1 MRKTVLIVDDEE
13 LIQRS
18 LRIALEGAGYAVNLA
33 SSGAAALDSLRNES
47 PDCMIIDLRLGD
59 MNGLEVLEQAR
70 DRLSEAKTIVIT
82 AHGDL
87 DSAVRALRLG
97 AFDFIRKPFD
107 LEEVIAS
114 VRNALRIAALEQRVA
129 YLGAQEVAEREPQLI
144 FASESMKAAVG
155 ALAKVAAQ
163 PVPVVTIRGET
174 GTGKELAARM
184 LHRLSPRAR
193 GPFIE
198 LNCSAIPEQLVE
210 SELFGHERGAFTGA
224 DKRKI
229 GFFEAA
235 DGGTLFLDEIGDMPL
250 TLQAKLLRVLER
262 KVITRVGGTTEVPT
276 DARLI
281 AATHRDLDAD
291 VRAGRFR
298 QDLLFR
304 IGGFTIVVPPLRD
317 RPNEVVPLAEHFART
332 TAAEQ
337 GRNPPVFADDARDAL
352 TGYTWPGNVRE
363 LRNAIERALVLC
375 GDTLTAADLPDRLR
389 DAGQRTRP
397 VQTASDVRGHLA
409 EVERAAIVAA
419 LEADGNNQTR
429 AARRLGL
436 SRRALIYKMEKY
448 GLKPAPNRSD
458 S

>member
-1 MRKTVLIVDDEE
+1 MRKSVLIVDDEE

-47 PDCMIIDLRLGD
+47 PDCMVIDLRLGD
-59 MNGLEVLEQAR
+59 MTGLEVLEQAR

-114 VRNALRIAALEQRVA
+114 VRNALRIAALEQRIA
-129 YLGAQEVAEREPQLI
+129 YLGAQELAEREPQLI
-144 FASESMKAAVG
+144 FESESMKAAVG

-210 SELFGHERGAFTGA
+210 SELFGHERGAFSDA
-224 DKRKI
+224 REQKR
-229 GFFEAA
+229 GLVELA
-235 DGGTLFLDEIGDMPL
+235 DGGTLFLDEIGDLPASA
-250 TLQAKLLRVLER
+250 QAKLLKFVESFDFR
-262 KVITRVGGTTEVPT
+262 RVGGTKLLHV
-276 DARLI
+276 DCRVV
-281 AATHRDLDAD
+281 AATHQSLEDSATFRRDLYYRLSGISVTLPALRERGDD
-291 VRAGRFR
+291 VILLARHLLAQFGRQYR
-298 QDLLFR
+298 KRLD
-304 IGGFTIVVPPLRD
+304 GFT
-317 RPNEVVPLAEHFART
+317 EE
-332 TAAEQ
+332 AEQ
-337 GRNPPVFADDARDAL
+337 LLRRHR
-352 TGYTWPGNVRE
+352 WPGNIRE
-363 LRNAIERALVLC
+363 LKAAVSSAAVMAEQPLVDTDLLGQVQRAMMRDVVELPATMDRIVPVDELERSYVRRVLDIC
-375 GDTLTAADLPDRLR
+375 GGNKLLAA
-389 DAGQRTRP
+389 Q
-397 VQTASDVRGHLA
+397 
-409 EVERAAIVAA
+409 
-419 LEADGNNQTR
+419 
-429 AARRLGL
+429 RLGISRQTLARWL
-436 SRRALIYKMEKY
+436 SDGER
-448 GLKPAPNRSD
+448 GD
-458 S
+458 